1 MKKTNNRGFSLIE
14 LIVVIAIMAVLV
26 GALTPQFIKYVERGR
41 KSVDVQNVATIVSAV
56 KIYAADPMVDSAAQI
71 ENGATITLTG
81 SQVDVVGADGLSSN
95 CTGNA
100 DKALTAAGIKTIGL
114 QSGKWGDG
122 TKDTVKLTITVDGA
136 GNVTVTS
143 DTVDKKNDIL
153 AGKYE

>member
-95 CTGNA
+95 CTCNA

-122 TKDTVKLTITVDGA
+122 TIELTITVDGA

-143 DTVDKKNDIL
+143 DTVDEKNDIL